1 MFSISASMNTEK
13 QEKLALT
20 ATCANT
26 KSSDS
31 EIETWNLHCDLNGN
45 GVIDKDEVT
54 KTVSVN
60 TKANE
65 FYCKGTARVLLRHN
79 PSSILVKKTISEGLK
94 CTKPAGATCLC
105 DDFWD
110 HFDYEVDFKKEHKK
124 GIKIVTECISGSLI
138 HDTWRISAVKD
149 GKDCGYSIEK
159 KFKHDNEKVTR
170 SRCV

>member
-1 MFSISASMNTEK
+1 MNS
-13 QEKLALT
+13 T
-20 ATCANT
+20 AKVC
-26 KSSDS
+26 
-31 EIETWNLHCDLNGN
+31 
-45 GVIDKDEVT
+45 
-54 KTVSVN
+54 
-60 TKANE
+60 
-65 FYCKGTARVLLRHN
+65 VLFQHN

-124 GIKIVTECISGSLI
+124 GIKIVTECISGSLT

-149 GKDCGYSIEK
+149 GKNCGYSIEK

-170 SRCV
+170 FRCL